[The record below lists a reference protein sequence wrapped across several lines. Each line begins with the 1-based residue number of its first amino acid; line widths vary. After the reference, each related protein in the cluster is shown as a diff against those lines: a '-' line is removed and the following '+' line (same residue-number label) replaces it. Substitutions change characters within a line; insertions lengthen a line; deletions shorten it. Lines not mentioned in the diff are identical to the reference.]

1 VVHACQTTSTTS
13 TRDGA
18 GVNRIVVTSEGSLF
32 VSLEE
37 AESFQAFSTFNGQD
51 PISSVMSESSSSS
64 SNSTVWTLD
73 FGVSAA
79 PASSANSMLFFSDA
93 SKAAV
98 APLTALLGASLL
110 VNAQCAEETS
120 VVFSLPAG
128 WSITDEGAKRVVLD
142 YAGPMAYGYDLTI
155 TLPGYSSDSWTE
167 DDSAALIGRLLNFY
181 GDSNLSITITATID
195 SEGGLVL
202 TLNVLGFTTLV
213 GASASYD
220 SVSANGI
227 VFTDSSASSS
237 SQFRGMQ
244 VSVSAPGISCQ
255 MGFSAD
261 SVGICGDTDGCIDN
275 TCGNGVCIDDA
286 APLNGYTCECTVGY
300 FDNEGTCTNIDGCAS
315 HSCGSNG
322 ACVDVAAPGTGFTC
336 NCNSGYVST
345 DLVCVNEE
353 GCATYPSSSGS
364 CSTTDSS
371 GRCEDVAPPGTGYTC
386 TCSAGYYINTATP
399 SAHTCSYR
407 DCGQPSSQTGYT
419 VASGTTYYGSTRTV
433 TCASGYSGTA
443 SSRTCQSNG
452 TWTTSTGC
460 TLDCSTSPTQTG
472 YTIASGASNQ
482 GATRTATCASGYT
495 GTASSI
501 TCGTNSAWSTS
512 TGCTLNCSTSPTQT
526 GYTIAAG
533 ASNQGA
539 TRTTSCA
546 SGYQGTGTSI
556 TCGSNAAWSS
566 ASGCT
571 ALYSDT
577 GSRGFT
583 TGSGPGTSYCGTYGS
598 GWQDPTFTCGATSYS
613 WGGNGYSFGSTGH
626 WIRCTRGAGPTM
638 TSAVGIT
645 TYSGSSSVC
654 QGAWDVYCDGTNV
667 GRINSLGTTCSTGP
681 YRGSC
686 QVTYSARSCS
696 YIQLNAVS
704 GYGSG
709 CCNSG
714 GPDSMITA
722 IAVW

>member
-1 VVHACQTTSTTS
+1 LRDLTALALAINVVHACQTTSTTS

-460 TLDCSTSPTQTG
+460 TL
-472 YTIASGASNQ
+472 
-482 GATRTATCASGYT
+482 
-495 GTASSI
+495 
-501 TCGTNSAWSTS
+501 
-512 TGCTLNCSTSPTQT
+512 NCSTSPTQT

-583 TGSGPGTSYCGTYGS
+583 TGSGPGTTYCASYGS

-613 WGGNGYSFGSTGH
+613 WAGNGYSFGSAGH

-645 TYSGSSSVC
+645 TYAGSSTTC

-667 GRINSLGTTCSTGP
+667 GRITSLGTTCTTGP

-704 GYGSG
+704 GNGSG